1 MFRYRILF
9 FLTMFGLALAIFAI
23 GQPTQA
29 RGLTCGLAA
38 TEIYGVVTDA
48 ETFAPIQ
55 GAKVTAV
62 TFWEGDPND
71 PSDDVIHNTTN
82 APSFTDSQGN
92 FTHYHPHCGAP
103 FTQSGFY
110 KIEKAGY
117 KAAVYNARFP
127 VGFYGPYLIHQLEPA
142 DETNVLWA
150 GLRSSSYGPG
160 IGGIEFPPKGKWQ
173 TGMNEVAS
181 NWNTAVPASIWGVSE
196 VRYCSDGVPEACGT
210 TFEFAN
216 PGGVND
222 PYIGFDAT
230 KRDHHAYLDLFDA
243 AGIKVFL
250 GIEPGW
256 ADIDQAIDIALEE
269 FGHHSSVAGVSV
281 DIEFYHFD
289 ADFDNN
295 DPNNTQL
302 KVSFADAQRWEM
314 LVKHHDPH
322 KRLVLK
328 HFFSTDLDGGY
339 YGDIIFVDD
348 TQDMGSLNGLLEGS
362 GGGEGMIDFAR
373 AFPSNDV
380 MYQIGYPADWFDN
393 SSETPTSNA
402 PWFCKISPWNQSGPC
417 DEDSI
422 PANEAHKLVP
432 QLGNALKNATP
443 NSQDIGIIWVDFT
456 MGKLYP
462 DVFDSSPIG
471 VDDWSPHGVWY
482 DVGDLV
488 SYDGDIW
495 ENTYAH
501 WSNVAYYPGAPGLWF
516 WQRQ

>member
-1 MFRYRILF
+1 MFRFRIL
-9 FLTMFGLALAIFAI
+9 LMLALFGLLFATFAK
-23 GQPTQA
+23 GQPAHAQS
-29 RGLTCGLAA
+29 CGLAA
-38 TEIYGVVTDA
+38 TQIFGVVIDPVTFQPIEGA
-48 ETFAPIQ
+48 E
-55 GAKVTAV
+55 VTAV
-62 TFWEGDPND
+62 TIWEGDPNN
-71 PSDDVIHNTTN
+71 PNDDVIHNSTN
-82 APSFTDSQGN
+82 SPSYSDSNGH
-92 FTHYHPHCGAP
+92 FTHTNGHCGGSA
-103 FTQSGFY
+103 TEAGFY
-110 KIEKAGY
+110 KIEKDGY
-117 KAAVYNARFP
+117 KPSVYNARFP
-127 VGFYGPYLIHQLEPA
+127 VGFYAPYLIHQLEPA
-142 DETNVLWA
+142 NGADVLWA

-160 IGGIEFPPKGKWQ
+160 IGGIDFPPKGKWE

-210 TFEFAN
+210 TFEFAD
-216 PGGVND
+216 PGGIND
-222 PYIGFDAT
+222 QYIGFDAT
-230 KRDHHAYLDLFDA
+230 KRDHHEYLNLFDA

-256 ADIDQAIDIALEE
+256 ADIDKAIEIALDEY
-269 FGHHSSVAGVSV
+269 GYHPSVAGVSV

-289 ADFDNN
+289 ADFGNT
-295 DPNNTQL
+295 DPANTQL
-302 KVSFADAQRWEM
+302 KVSYDDAERWEM
-314 LVKHHDPH
+314 LVKNYDPH
-322 KRLVLK
+322 MQLVLK

-348 TQDMGSLNGLLEGS
+348 TQDMGSLNGLLEGN

-373 AFPSNDV
+373 AFPNNDV

-393 SSETPTSNA
+393 SSSTPTTNA
-402 PWFCKISPWNQSGPC
+402 PWFCKISPWEQPGPC
-417 DEDSI
+417 DENSI
-422 PANEAHKLVP
+422 PANQAEQLVSE
-432 QLGNALKNATP
+432 LGNALKNATP
-443 NSQDIGIIWVDFT
+443 DAQNIGIIWVDFT

-462 DVFDSSPIG
+462 DIFDSSPVG